1 MEESMELYFSPLAC
15 SMSSRIAIYE
25 AGGEAEFHC
34 VDTRTKRVLADDSDF
49 WALNPLGMVP
59 VLRTEEGELLRENP
73 AVLQYVA
80 DRFPAAGLAPA
91 GGLERSRL
99 QQWLNFIGTEL
110 HKGTYIPLLDEKAP
124 AGAKDYARG
133 KVALRLGYLDR
144 HFQDQEFLLEKFSV
158 ADAYLVTVLNWSQAS
173 GIDLSEW
180 PAVQAYFKRMIKR
193 PSIARA
199 LTEEHALYAEEM
211 ERRKAA

>member
-1 MEESMELYFSPLAC
+1 MEEVMELYFSPLAC

-34 VDTRTKRVLADDSDF
+34 VDTRAKRVLADDSDF

-80 DRFPAAGLAPA
+80 DHFPAANLAPA
-91 GGLERSRL
+91 GGPERYRL

-110 HKGTYIPLLDEKAP
+110 HKGTYIPLLDDKAP
-124 AGAKDYARG
+124 GGAKEYARG
-133 KVALRLGYLDR
+133 KVALRLGYLDK
-144 HFQDQEFLLEKFSV
+144 HFEAHEFLLDKFSV

-173 GIDLSEW
+173 GIDLGEW
-180 PAVQAYFKRMIKR
+180 PNVLAYFKRMTKR
-193 PSIARA
+193 PSVARA
-199 LTEEHALYAEEM
+199 LGEERALYAEEM

>member
-1 MEESMELYFSPLAC
+1 MELYFAPLAC

-34 VDTRTKRVLADDSDF
+34 VDTTEKRVLADDSDF
-49 WALNPLGMVP
+49 CAINPLGMVP
-59 VLRTEEGELLRENP
+59 VLRTEEGDLLKENP

-80 DRFPAAGLAPA
+80 DHFPAAGLAPS
-91 GGLERSRL
+91 GGPERYRL

-110 HKGTYIPLLDEKAP
+110 HKATYIPLLDEKAP
-124 AGAKDYARG
+124 AGAKDYARE
-133 KVALRLGYLDR
+133 KAALRLSYLDR
-144 HFQDQEFLLEKFSV
+144 HLAAQEFLLDRFTI
-158 ADAYLVTVLNWSQAS
+158 ADAYLVTVLNWSKAS
-173 GIDLSEW
+173 GIDLGAW
-180 PAVQAYFKRMIKR
+180 PSVHAYFQRMTKR

-199 LTEEHALYAEEM
+199 IAEERALYAEEM